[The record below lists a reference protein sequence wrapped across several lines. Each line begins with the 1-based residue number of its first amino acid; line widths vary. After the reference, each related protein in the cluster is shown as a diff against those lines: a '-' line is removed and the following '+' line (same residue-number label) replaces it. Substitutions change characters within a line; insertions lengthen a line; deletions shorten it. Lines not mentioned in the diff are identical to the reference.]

1 MTSDSI
7 RLLVVDEEPGREAIL
22 KDRLAELKGIE
33 TVGVAHNRR
42 AAFDLAKDLEPDVM
56 LVDLMLPGYRS
67 ITLIERLTEALPESK
82 ILALS
87 PADPPHDRIILAVQA
102 GALGYVC
109 RDDSIA
115 DIKAGIQHAH
125 QGQLWL
131 PPEATYEV
139 LKDAAPELG
148 ITSEER
154 RNRLMTVVLGLVPL
168 TGLIAA
174 LTALLWRKYW
184 AHVGVRVADLG
195 VDATSRGSDVLVSLL
210 LLLGVFGPLL
220 FVGRWVQLLGEWTE
234 TKPELSHI
242 ITSCRNW
249 RLFGLPVGHLLFN
262 RITAWLVVALPVVF
276 FGLLLSRYAD
286 LLVILFIGPAVGIA
300 LLASFLDMDDLLP
313 SAFQRGPISRPILAV
328 VLLLLILFLVV
339 LGAEVWVMGPD
350 LRADGMHGIIAPQV
364 LGFSA
369 QPMMLYD
376 LDGNLEPLGALYLGG
391 NADLYVLYDPC
402 AKKVRLVPVG
412 SSRVEMGAAITCE
425 GP

>member
-67 ITLIERLTEALPESK
+67 ITLIERLTEALPEIK